1 MHISYLSQ
9 TCEFTYLVDVS
20 QKSLNPPRGLQDGM
34 KRRKALLSQQQVLQK
49 TLESMQSYQEKL
61 SKAESHLKET
71 KVKLDKSCWAIC
83 GVNGWGGA
91 LCGTVKHMWLPAYS
105 PQKNRWKPVG
115 VPNWVSRPLARFCS
129 WLVFIL
135 KCGVS
140 CMVEFGCWVISA
152 SQ

>member
-1 MHISYLSQ
+1 MIYIYGYIYIYVYIYMHISYLSQ

-71 KVKLDKSCWAIC
+71 KVKLDKSCWAIF
-83 GVNGWGGA
+83 GVIAWGGA
-91 LCGTVKHMWLPAYS
+91 LWGTVKHMWLPAYS
-105 PQKNRWKPVG
+105 PQKIVG
-115 VPNWVSRPLARFCS
+115 NQLDFQ
-129 WLVFIL
+129 I
-135 KCGVS
+135 
-140 CMVEFGCWVISA
+140 EFPDH
-152 SQ
+152 